1 MRTGKKVFFHEDL
14 NLKGL
19 TRRNA
24 PKQDETGAYIPNGQ
38 SAKSGLTLSWV
49 DAAFG
54 QFFEILGHIAGK
66 AGAKVIAKNPAY
78 TSQLLSYRDELVFTD
93 CRIREYWDDIEKLLI
108 DRDINAAINIKRA
121 GLDVFPAIK
130 RRKGSIVIVGSI
142 TDTTSKEVLHT
153 LRGV

>member
-24 PKQDETGAYIPNGQ
+24 PKLDETGTYISNGQ
-38 SAKSGLTLSWV
+38 SAKSGLNLSWA

-54 QFFEILGHIAGK
+54 QFFEILGHIAAK

-78 TSQLLSYRDELVFTD
+78 SSQLLSYRNEFVFTD
-93 CRIREYWDDIEKLLI
+93 RSIREYWDEIEEILV
-108 DRDINAAINIKRA
+108 DRDINAAINIKRL
-121 GLDVFPAIK
+121 GLDVFPSIK
-130 RRKGSIVIVGSI
+130 RRKGGLVIVGSI